1 MTSAKWSDFPR
12 VPNCEN
18 YSNSFYW
25 LTYFMWLTC
34 HNRRVKTAAAIGVAG
49 GSLLDYDQQKTIL
62 IAIVAHIDQSL
73 PMTAGIPFH
82 PKTLS

>member
-1 MTSAKWSDFPR
+1 
-12 VPNCEN
+12 
-18 YSNSFYW
+18 
-25 LTYFMWLTC
+25 MWLTC